1 MVNFGERL
9 RQLRK
14 ARGLTQAQLAELL
27 GGSKMMISSYESGTR
42 FPPYPT
48 LVKIASI
55 YGVTTDYLLGA
66 EKHKTLNADGLSDDQ
81 LQLAK
86 SLIDEL
92 RKANSLPK

>member
-1 MVNFGERL
+1 MVNFGEKL

-14 ARGLTQAQLAELL
+14 ARGLTQSQLAELL

-55 YGVTTDYLLGA
+55 YNVTTDYLLGA
-66 EKHKTLNADGLSDDQ
+66 EKQQMLNATGLTNEQ
-81 LQLAK
+81 LQLIQM
-86 SLIDEL
+86 LIDAL
-92 RKANSLPK
+92 RSKNNESV